1 MGAKIFGDADGGNVA
16 RPFLC
21 SFRCFQIT
29 SLLAII
35 VILSV
40 VSVGLRI
47 IFQKLVLNEAEQDA
61 VHIST
66 AIRDSQI
73 SRFFW
78 PDATQEQFL
87 PISPQRLSELD
98 NHMRSFLVPFDIV
111 KIKVFD
117 IETQIVY
124 STDST
129 VIGEV
134 DSNNAK
140 LLTALAGTPTSKYE
154 SKGEVWDLEDE
165 KRIDVEIVETYIPIN
180 NSEGKVIGSFEIYK
194 DVTRNLAMANS
205 ISIHAIIVLSIIVFG
220 IFFLFMSLTPRAI
233 KAISSTELIEINE
246 HLQQEI
252 NARRQAETEKLT
264 AQTKYSNLLRLSPTS
279 RGSSKHG
286 GYFHQS

>member
-1 MGAKIFGDADGGNVA
+1 MSARILGNADGQNVI
-16 RPFLC
+16 RPLFF
-21 SFRCFQIT
+21 SFRRFQVT
-29 SLLAII
+29 SLLVIV

-47 IFQKLVLNEAEQDA
+47 IFQKLVLNEAEQNA

-78 PDATQEQFL
+78 PDATQKQFL
-87 PISPQRLSELD
+87 PIPPQGLSELD

-117 IETQIVY
+117 TEARIVY

-129 VIGEV
+129 IIGET

-140 LLTALAGTPTSKYE
+140 LLTALGGTPTSKYE
-154 SKGEVWDLEDE
+154 SKDEVWDLEDE
-165 KRIDVEIVETYIPIN
+165 KRTNAEIVETYIPVN
-180 NSEGKVIGSFEIYK
+180 SSEGKVIGSFEIYK
-194 DVTRNLAMANS
+194 DVTRNLVMANS
-205 ISIHAIIVLSIIVFG
+205 VSTHAVIVLSIIVLG
-220 IFFLFMSLTPRAI
+220 IFLLFMFVTPRAV
-233 KAISSTELIEINE
+233 KAISFTELIEINK

-252 NARRQAETEKLT
+252 DARRQAETEKLT
-264 AQTKYSNLLRLSPTS
+264 AQIKYSNLLRLAPTEL
-279 RGSSKHG
+279 
-286 GYFHQS
+286 

>member
-1 MGAKIFGDADGGNVA
+1 MSSRIFSGADGQNVA
-16 RPFLC
+16 RPRFF
-21 SFRCFQIT
+21 SFRRFQVT
-29 SLLAII
+29 SLLVIV

-78 PDATQEQFL
+78 PDATQKQFL
-87 PISPQRLSELD
+87 PVPPRRLSELD

-117 IETQIVY
+117 AETRIVY

-129 VIGEV
+129 IIGRV

-140 LLTALAGTPTSKYE
+140 LLAALGGTPASKHE

-165 KRIDVEIVETYIPIN
+165 KRTDVEIVETYIPIN
-180 NSEGKVIGSFEIYK
+180 SSEGKVIGSFEIYK
-194 DVTRNLAMANS
+194 DVTRNLVMANS
-205 ISIHAIIVLSIIVFG
+205 ISIHAVIVLSIIVIG
-220 IFFLFMSLTPRAI
+220 IFLLFMFVTPRAI
-233 KAISSTELIEINE
+233 KAISFTELIEINR
-246 HLQQEI
+246 HLQEEI
-252 NARRQAETEKLT
+252 DARRQAETEKLT
-264 AQTKYSNLLRLSPTS
+264 AQIKYSNLLSLSPK
-279 RGSSKHG
+279 GL
-286 GYFHQS
+286 